1 MKNYNKKYFFNAVDE
16 KFCNCNILYNAESII
31 KHDKEFDVYYN
42 FGLRIDFIH
51 TSKDFFEDELKF
63 EADKKDYL
71 KFKNMVGT
79 YKDGVTAN
87 FTNKNVINYLKNL
100 DTSNFIKKFEKYR
113 ETKNKTSVPYNL
125 YKFFVGF
132 DTEYKS
138 NLQYNARINEADE
151 LEKERNIILNKEDEI
166 ISYQLSFMISEDLYI
181 NTVICVYLGFELDF
195 NEVIIKTIIDFLNTV
210 GTFIKNEDK
219 FDCTVIAHK
228 NIVDFTKVRGMITPK
243 VFDKNAEL
251 PKKYESLTSIRNCFV
266 TVKPLAVYDID
277 YNRNY
282 KSLGT
287 IHYRDSLLLDNPQSL
302 AYLGESLNFKKLD
315 VGENIEYMED
325 FIKYDPNAFLMYAAQ
340 DSNIVVNFLYSMYLH
355 CLEDGKEVPL
365 TIAGYSANVGQKFL
379 KKLYNLKSDADFNK
393 MFRGMDCR
401 KIGKRKQYYIRESL
415 YRHFDILAVNY
426 YGGRNETFVHGYL
439 KGQFYD
445 IDGSKFYPV
454 VASIIPLLDFNKDP
468 TYIPAGEV
476 KHDTFLWDVEE
487 VGYVI
492 CDFDYA
498 EVDNKMLPCITVKAK
513 KGNDDKG
520 LIFTRSGK
528 DVFTTLTEVKSAY
541 KLGAKI
547 NIKYGVKFEILD
559 IQDCETYPFLEL
571 FKYFAKQ
578 RNKYKKGTQL
588 NKLWKL
594 IANSFT
600 GKIGQGIKGKRV
612 YDFSSAEMDDIPQSK
627 VSCPPYITELTS
639 VGRTVITEV
648 MNCFIL
654 EGWEIMNVVTDG
666 FLARSPNN
674 KIVTPEDINNI
685 IEKYKNDDRFPTLN
699 RWTEAVKSLEEK
711 SYLEI
716 KHTGTDLL
724 VVKTRVC
731 ALLNIENEE
740 LSQYATTGFTNP
752 PEWSDYSLNE
762 QIKAF
767 FKIVTDREKRFKIT
781 TKKLI
786 TSRDVRTGKFT
797 GKMIDKE
804 ISFNFDYK
812 RKPTEIKMENDYIC
826 IKTKAWENIEEF
838 FIEKDYRE
846 RNKDIQI
853 KDLQGDKKMEI
864 LEDLRKYKFR
874 NIDKK
879 NEFNDLIEK
888 FFIAFFKTKIFTIT
902 GINKE
907 LDYIYLHKLLQ
918 LKQIAL
924 HLDITAYKK
933 LKLQKFIKDNLE
945 ELKFEML
952 VLANKIFEE
961 EKIRFSFF
969 GNENNLIKYNK
980 IFFED
985 NIKNNKNKKINIDD
999 TEHLKNLTI

>member
-1 MKNYNKKYFFNAVDE
+1 M
-16 KFCNCNILYNAESII
+16 
-31 KHDKEFDVYYN
+31 
-42 FGLRIDFIH
+42 
-51 TSKDFFEDELKF
+51 
-63 EADKKDYL
+63 
-71 KFKNMVGT
+71 
-79 YKDGVTAN
+79 
-87 FTNKNVINYLKNL
+87 
-100 DTSNFIKKFEKYR
+100 
-113 ETKNKTSVPYNL
+113 
-125 YKFFVGF
+125 
-132 DTEYKS
+132 
-138 NLQYNARINEADE
+138 
-151 LEKERNIILNKEDEI
+151 
-166 ISYQLSFMISEDLYI
+166 
-181 NTVICVYLGFELDF
+181 
-195 NEVIIKTIIDFLNTV
+195 
-210 GTFIKNEDK
+210 
-219 FDCTVIAHK
+219 
-228 NIVDFTKVRGMITPK
+228 
-243 VFDKNAEL
+243 
-251 PKKYESLTSIRNCFV
+251 
-266 TVKPLAVYDID
+266 
-277 YNRNY
+277 
-282 KSLGT
+282 
-287 IHYRDSLLLDNPQSL
+287 
-302 AYLGESLNFKKLD
+302 
-315 VGENIEYMED
+315 
-325 FIKYDPNAFLMYAAQ
+325 
-340 DSNIVVNFLYSMYLH
+340 
-355 CLEDGKEVPL
+355 
-365 TIAGYSANVGQKFL
+365 
-379 KKLYNLKSDADFNK
+379 
-393 MFRGMDCR
+393 
-401 KIGKRKQYYIRESL
+401 
-415 YRHFDILAVNY
+415 
-426 YGGRNETFVHGYL
+426 
-439 KGQFYD
+439 
-445 IDGSKFYPV
+445 
-454 VASIIPLLDFNKDP
+454 
-468 TYIPAGEV
+468 
-476 KHDTFLWDVEE
+476 
-487 VGYVI
+487 
-492 CDFDYA
+492 
-498 EVDNKMLPCITVKAK
+498 
-513 KGNDDKG
+513 
-520 LIFTRSGK
+520 
-528 DVFTTLTEVKSAY
+528 
-541 KLGAKI
+541 
-547 NIKYGVKFEILD
+547 
-559 IQDCETYPFLEL
+559 
-571 FKYFAKQ
+571 
-578 RNKYKKGTQL
+578 

-612 YDFSSAEMDDIPQSK
+612 YDFSSAEMNDIPQSK

-685 IEKYKNDDRFPTLN
+685 IEKYKNDHRFPTLN
-699 RWTEAVKSLEEK
+699 RWTVAVKSLEEK

-731 ALLNIENEE
+731 ALLNKENEE

-762 QIKAF
+762 QIEAF
-767 FKIVTDREKRFKIT
+767 FKTVIDREKRFKIT

-804 ISFNFDYK
+804 ISFNYDYK

-838 FIEKDYRE
+838 FAEKDYRE

-879 NEFNDLIEK
+879 NEFKDLIEK

-918 LKQIAL
+918 LKQIEL
-924 HLDITAYKK
+924 HADITAYKK

-961 EKIRFSFF
+961 EKIRFSFS
-969 GNENNLIKYNK
+969 GIENNLIKYNK

-985 NIKNNKNKKINIDD
+985 NIKNNENKKININD